1 VAAGGGRDAL
11 ARTHVSRDSGT
22 KRTTRPTIT
31 RPRLVDVAD
40 ACGVTV
46 SIVSRVLN
54 GDPTVSARP
63 ETRARILEAAQRL
76 SYVPNGIARGLRRSR
91 TMTIGAVLP
100 NLAYAV
106 NAEILRGAERRAAS
120 EGYVLLVA
128 DAMEFGPTSAAYQRL
143 LMEGRVDGLLI
154 ASATTA
160 EGATTA
166 LSTLPLPVVH
176 ANRRGANFGVSVSVD
191 DEFGIGLAVDRLVD
205 LGHTRIGY
213 VAGPCDADTARR
225 RRAGF
230 RARIEAHG
238 LRLKSSMVVE
248 TVFTE
253 AGGFEA
259 MQQLLELRRPPT
271 AVVAAS
277 FASAVGVMSAVTTT
291 GLRVPDEISVI
302 GFHDAPVAAYL
313 NPPLSTVRMP
323 LAEMAAAAV
332 ETLVRLID
340 GKEVEDIV
348 IRSPTPVLIERGS
361 IGPATA

>member
-1 VAAGGGRDAL
+1 LSGN
-11 ARTHVSRDSGT
+11 ARS
-22 KRTTRPTIT
+22 KRTPPAVT
-31 RPRLVDVAD
+31 RPRLVDVAE

-63 ETRARILEAAQRL
+63 ETRERIFEAARRL
-76 SYVPNGIARGLRRSR
+76 AYVPNGFARGLRRSR

-106 NAEILRGAERRAAS
+106 NGEILRGAERRAAS

-128 DAMEFGPTSAAYQRL
+128 DAMEFGPTSSAYQRL

-160 EGATTA
+160 EGATAA

-176 ANRRGANFGVSVSVD
+176 ANRRGDDFGVSVSVD
-191 DEFGIGLAVDRLVD
+191 DELGIGLAVDRLVD
-205 LGHTRIGY
+205 QGHTRIGY
-213 VAGPCDADTARR
+213 VAGPSDADTARR

-230 RARIEAHG
+230 CARLEVRG
-238 LRLKSSMVVE
+238 LPLTSSMIVE

-259 MQQLLELRRPPT
+259 TRRLLALRRPPT

-277 FASAVGVMSAVTTT
+277 FASAVGVVSAITTA
-291 GLRVPDEISVI
+291 GLRIPADMSVV

-323 LAEMAAAAV
+323 LAEMAEAAV

-340 GKEVEDIV
+340 GKEVEDV
-348 IRSPTPVLIERGS
+348 VVRSPAPVLIDRGS
-361 IGPATA
+361 TGPAARR